1 MQKRYAWL
9 TCLIGDCAVQ
19 HRGLPSGSGPLLG
32 SAQMMKPLFPHNRLS
47 IKELVRRADRVVADL
62 NVLLVVVAIGL
73 AALDMTILVTQKVVD
88 NLPPITR
95 VSYDPGPPAG
105 K

>member
-1 MQKRYAWL
+1 
-9 TCLIGDCAVQ
+9 
-19 HRGLPSGSGPLLG
+19 
-32 SAQMMKPLFPHNRLS
+32 MMPRLSPEKRLS
-47 IKELVRRADRVVADL
+47 IREKFKQIDRVAGDL

-73 AALDMTILVTQKVVD
+73 AVLDMTFVVTLSVVD

-95 VSYDPGPPAG
+95 MSVDQAPPEA

>member
-1 MQKRYAWL
+1 MIKRL
-9 TCLIGDCAVQ
+9 SPQ
-19 HRGLPSGSGPLLG
+19 
-32 SAQMMKPLFPHNRLS
+32 NRLS
-47 IKELVRRADRVVADL
+47 IKETLRRVDRVAGDL

-73 AALDMTILVTQKVVD
+73 AALDMTCLLTQTFVD

-95 VSYDPGPPAG
+95 ISYDQAPPAA

>member
-1 MQKRYAWL
+1 
-9 TCLIGDCAVQ
+9 
-19 HRGLPSGSGPLLG
+19 
-32 SAQMMKPLFPHNRLS
+32 MMKRLSPQNRLLF
-47 IKELVRRADRVVADL
+47 KETLRRVDRIAGDL

-73 AALDMTILVTQKVVD
+73 ATLDMTFLLTKAVVD

-95 VSYDPGPPAG
+95 VNYDEPPPAV

>member
-1 MQKRYAWL
+1 
-9 TCLIGDCAVQ
+9 
-19 HRGLPSGSGPLLG
+19 
-32 SAQMMKPLFPHNRLS
+32 MMKPLSPHKRLS
-47 IKELVRRADRVVADL
+47 IKELLRRVDRVAADL

-73 AALDMTILVTQKVVD
+73 AALDMTFFVTQKVVD

-95 VSYDPGPPAG
+95 VTYDEAPPAA

>member
-1 MQKRYAWL
+1 MNLSPQ
-9 TCLIGDCAVQ
+9 T
-19 HRGLPSGSGPLLG
+19 
-32 SAQMMKPLFPHNRLS
+32 RLS
-47 IKELVRRADRVVADL
+47 IKEKLRRVDRVAADL

-73 AALDMTILVTQKVVD
+73 AALDMTFLVTKTVVD

-95 VSYDPGPPAG
+95 VNYDAAPPADVPPPAP

>member
-1 MQKRYAWL
+1 
-9 TCLIGDCAVQ
+9 
-19 HRGLPSGSGPLLG
+19 
-32 SAQMMKPLFPHNRLS
+32 MMHLSPQNRLS
-47 IKELVRRADRVVADL
+47 IKEKLRRVDRVAADL

-73 AALDMTILVTQKVVD
+73 ATLDMTFVVTKAFVD

-95 VSYDPGPPAG
+95 VNYDTPPADAPPPAA

>member
-1 MQKRYAWL
+1 MIKR
-9 TCLIGDCAVQ
+9 
-19 HRGLPSGSGPLLG
+19 
-32 SAQMMKPLFPHNRLS
+32 LFPHNRLS
-47 IKELVRRADRVVADL
+47 IKELLRRADRVAADL

-73 AALDMTILVTQKVVD
+73 AALDMTFLVTKTVVD

-95 VSYDPGPPAG
+95 ISYDAPPPAT

>member
-1 MQKRYAWL
+1 
-9 TCLIGDCAVQ
+9 
-19 HRGLPSGSGPLLG
+19 
-32 SAQMMKPLFPHNRLS
+32 MMKRLSPQNRLS
-47 IKELVRRADRVVADL
+47 IKETLRRVDRVAADL

-73 AALDMTILVTQKVVD
+73 AALDMTFLLTQTVVD

-95 VSYDPGPPAG
+95 ISYDQAPPTA

>member
-1 MQKRYAWL
+1 MGNEYVIK
-9 TCLIGDCAVQ
+9 
-19 HRGLPSGSGPLLG
+19 
-32 SAQMMKPLFPHNRLS
+32 RLS
-47 IKELVRRADRVVADL
+47 PQNLRETLRRVDRIAADL

-73 AALDMTILVTQKVVD
+73 ATLDMTFLLTQTVVN

-95 VSYDPGPPAG
+95 ISYDQAPPLA